1 LIPENTVAAQRRQSL
16 LLVLCCTVFGAAAQV
31 LMKVGAGKIQP
42 ASLMDAVLSLVT
54 NVPLIAAYTCYGI
67 NLILL
72 TLALRHGELSSIYP
86 IISVTYV
93 WVGILSVLIFN
104 EVMTPLKI
112 AGLATIVI
120 GVAVLGRGTKS

>member
-1 LIPENTVAAQRRQSL
+1 M
-16 LLVLCCTVFGAAAQV
+16 FGAAAQV
-31 LMKVGAGKIQP
+31 LMKVGAGKIQTT
-42 ASLMDAVLSLVT
+42 SITEAVLGLLT
-54 NVPLIAAYTCYGI
+54 NVPLITAYACYGI

-104 EVMTPLKI
+104 EAMTPLKI
-112 AGLATIVI
+112 AGLATIVL
-120 GVAVLGRGTKS
+120 GVAVLGRGTKT